1 MDCSSCIRVLVVDDH
16 PVVRQGLI
24 GMLEKA
30 PDIVIVGQG
39 RNGHEAIAV
48 FQQQQPDVTL
58 MDLRMPEMGGVEA
71 ITAICNEFCN
81 AQIIVLTT
89 YDSDEEIYRGLRAGA
104 KGYLLKDSEPEEL
117 LTAIRTVSRG
127 QQYIPSNVAAKLV
140 QRMTAPELSDRELDV
155 LRLVGQGMSN
165 QEISTALNISES
177 TVKTHINRI
186 LSKLNVK
193 DRTQA
198 AIIAL
203 KRGIAGLWKQEGT
216 STLANNHR
224 YHAGA
229 KDLSLR
235 RQAAK
240 PELNGTDES

>member
-1 MDCSSCIRVLVVDDH
+1 MNQPSSIRVLVVDDH

-24 GMLEKA
+24 GMLEEA

-58 MDLRMPEMGGVEA
+58 MDLRMPEMGGVQA
-71 ITAICNEFCN
+71 ITVICNEFPN
-81 AQIIVLTT
+81 ARIIVLTT
-89 YDSDEEIYRGLRAGA
+89 YDTDEEIYRGLRAGA

-117 LTAIRTVSRG
+117 LTAIRTVTKG
-127 QQYIPSNVAAKLV
+127 QQYIPINVAAKLV
-140 QRMTAPELSDRELDV
+140 QRMTAPELSDRELEV
-155 LRLVGQGMSN
+155 LQLVGQGMSN

-186 LSKLNVK
+186 LSKLDVK

-203 KRGIAGLWKQEGT
+203 KRGIA
-216 STLANNHR
+216 
-224 YHAGA
+224 
-229 KDLSLR
+229 SL
-235 RQAAK
+235 
-240 PELNGTDES
+240 

>member
-1 MDCSSCIRVLVVDDH
+1 MNQPSSIRVLVVDDH
-16 PVVRQGLI
+16 PVVCQGLI

-58 MDLRMPEMGGVEA
+58 MDLRMPEMGGVQA
-71 ITAICNEFCN
+71 ITAICNEFPN
-81 AQIIVLTT
+81 ARIIVLTT
-89 YDSDEEIYRGLRAGA
+89 YDSDEEIYQGLRAGA

-117 LTAIRTVSRG
+117 LTAIRTVTKG
-127 QQYIPSNVAAKLV
+127 QRYIPPNVAAKLV
-140 QRMTAPELSDRELDV
+140 QRITAPELSDRELEV
-155 LRLVGQGMSN
+155 LQLVGQGMSN

-186 LSKLNVK
+186 LSKLDVK

-203 KRGIAGLWKQEGT
+203 KRGIA
-216 STLANNHR
+216 
-224 YHAGA
+224 
-229 KDLSLR
+229 SL
-235 RQAAK
+235 
-240 PELNGTDES
+240 

>member
-1 MDCSSCIRVLVVDDH
+1 MNQLSSIRVLVVDDH

-24 GMLEKA
+24 GMLEEA

-39 RNGHEAIAV
+39 RNGNEAITV

-58 MDLRMPEMGGVEA
+58 MDLRMPDMGGVQA
-71 ITAICNEFCN
+71 ITVICNEFPN
-81 AQIIVLTT
+81 ARIIVLTT
-89 YDSDEEIYRGLRAGA
+89 YDTDEEIYQGLRAGA

-117 LTAIRTVSRG
+117 LTAIRTVTRG
-127 QQYIPSNVAAKLV
+127 QQYIPINVAAKLV
-140 QRMTAPELSDRELDV
+140 QRMTAPELSDRELEV
-155 LRLVGQGMSN
+155 LQLVGQGMSN

-186 LSKLNVK
+186 LSKLDVK

-203 KRGIAGLWKQEGT
+203 KRGIA
-216 STLANNHR
+216 
-224 YHAGA
+224 
-229 KDLSLR
+229 SL
-235 RQAAK
+235 
-240 PELNGTDES
+240 

>member
-1 MDCSSCIRVLVVDDH
+1 MNQPSRIRVLVVDDH

-58 MDLRMPEMGGVEA
+58 MDLRMPEMGGVQA
-71 ITAICNEFCN
+71 ITAICNEFPN

-89 YDSDEEIYRGLRAGA
+89 YDSDEEIYQGLRAGA
-104 KGYLLKDSEPEEL
+104 KGYLLKDSEPADL
-117 LTAIRTVSRG
+117 LTAIRTVIGG
-127 QQYIPSNVAAKLV
+127 QQYIPPNVAAKLV
-140 QRMTAPELSDRELDV
+140 QRITAPELSDRELEV
-155 LRLVGQGMSN
+155 LQLVGQGMSN

-203 KRGIAGLWKQEGT
+203 KRGIANL
-216 STLANNHR
+216 
-224 YHAGA
+224 
-229 KDLSLR
+229 
-235 RQAAK
+235 
-240 PELNGTDES
+240 

>member
-1 MDCSSCIRVLVVDDH
+1 MNQTSSIRVLVVDDH

-48 FQQQQPDVTL
+48 FQHQQPDVTL
-58 MDLRMPEMGGVEA
+58 MDLRMPQMGGVEA
-71 ITAICNEFCN
+71 ITAICNEFPN
-81 AQIIVLTT
+81 ARIIVLTT
-89 YDSDEEIYRGLRAGA
+89 YDSDEEIYQGLRAGA

-117 LTAIRTVSRG
+117 LTAIRTVTRG
-127 QQYIPSNVAAKLV
+127 QKYIPSNVAAKLV
-140 QRMTAPELSDRELDV
+140 QRMTAPELSDRELEV
-155 LRLVGQGMSN
+155 LQLVGQGMSN
-165 QEISTALNISES
+165 QEISTALTISES

-186 LSKLNVK
+186 LSKLDVK

-203 KRGIAGLWKQEGT
+203 KRGIT
-216 STLANNHR
+216 SL
-224 YHAGA
+224 
-229 KDLSLR
+229 
-235 RQAAK
+235 
-240 PELNGTDES
+240 

>member
-1 MDCSSCIRVLVVDDH
+1 MNQPSSIRVLVVDDH

-24 GMLEKA
+24 GMLEEA

-39 RNGHEAIAV
+39 RNGHEAITV

-58 MDLRMPEMGGVEA
+58 MDLRMPDMGGVQA
-71 ITAICNEFCN
+71 ITVICNKFPN
-81 AQIIVLTT
+81 ARIIVLTT
-89 YDSDEEIYRGLRAGA
+89 YDTDEEIYRGLRAGA

-117 LTAIRTVSRG
+117 LTAIRTVTRG
-127 QQYIPSNVAAKLV
+127 QQYIPLNVAAKLV
-140 QRMTAPELSDRELDV
+140 QRMTAPELSDRELEV
-155 LRLVGQGMSN
+155 LQLVGQGMNN

-186 LSKLNVK
+186 LSKLDVK

-203 KRGIAGLWKQEGT
+203 KR
-216 STLANNHR
+216 
-224 YHAGA
+224 
-229 KDLSLR
+229 
-235 RQAAK
+235 
-240 PELNGTDES
+240 

>member
-1 MDCSSCIRVLVVDDH
+1 MSQPSHIRVLVVDDH
-16 PVVRQGLI
+16 PVVLQGLI

-48 FQQQQPDVTL
+48 FQQQQPNVTL
-58 MDLRMPEMGGVEA
+58 IDLRMPEMGGVEA
-71 ITAICNEFCN
+71 ITVIRSEFPN
-81 AQIIVLTT
+81 AQIMVLST
-89 YDSDEEIYRGLRAGA
+89 YDTDEEIYQGLRAGA

-117 LTAIRTVSRG
+117 LAAIRTVNRG
-127 QQYIPSNVAAKLV
+127 QQYVPPNVAAKLV
-140 QRMTAPELSDRELDV
+140 QRVTGPELSDRELEV

-165 QEISTALNISES
+165 QEISTALTISES

-186 LSKLNVK
+186 LSKLEVK

-203 KRGIAGLWKQEGT
+203 KRGIA
-216 STLANNHR
+216 
-224 YHAGA
+224 
-229 KDLSLR
+229 SL
-235 RQAAK
+235 
-240 PELNGTDES
+240 

>member
-1 MDCSSCIRVLVVDDH
+1 MSQPSHIRVLVVDDH
-16 PVVRQGLI
+16 PVVLQGLI

-30 PDIVIVGQG
+30 SDIVIVGQG

-71 ITAICNEFCN
+71 ITVIRSEFPN
-81 AQIIVLTT
+81 AQIMVLST
-89 YDSDEEIYRGLRAGA
+89 YDTDEEIYQGLRAGA

-117 LTAIRTVSRG
+117 LAAIRTVNKG
-127 QQYIPSNVAAKLV
+127 QQYVPPNVAAKLV
-140 QRMTAPELSDRELDV
+140 QRVTGPELSDRELEV

-165 QEISTALNISES
+165 QEISTALTISES

-186 LSKLNVK
+186 LSKLEVK

-203 KRGIAGLWKQEGT
+203 KRGIA
-216 STLANNHR
+216 
-224 YHAGA
+224 
-229 KDLSLR
+229 SL
-235 RQAAK
+235 
-240 PELNGTDES
+240 

>member
-1 MDCSSCIRVLVVDDH
+1 MNQPSSIRVLVVDDH

-24 GMLEKA
+24 GMLEEA

-39 RNGHEAIAV
+39 RNGHESIAV

-58 MDLRMPEMGGVEA
+58 MDLRMPEMGGVQA
-71 ITAICNEFCN
+71 ITVICNEFPN
-81 AQIIVLTT
+81 ARIIVLTT

-117 LTAIRTVSRG
+117 LTAIRTVTKG
-127 QQYIPSNVAAKLV
+127 QQYISPNVAAKLV
-140 QRMTAPELSDRELDV
+140 QRMTAPELSDRELEV
-155 LRLVGQGMSN
+155 LQLVGQGMSN

-186 LSKLNVK
+186 LSKLDVK

-203 KRGIAGLWKQEGT
+203 KRGIA
-216 STLANNHR
+216 
-224 YHAGA
+224 
-229 KDLSLR
+229 SL
-235 RQAAK
+235 
-240 PELNGTDES
+240 

>member
-1 MDCSSCIRVLVVDDH
+1 MNQPSSIRVLVVDDH

-24 GMLEKA
+24 GLLEEA

-58 MDLRMPEMGGVEA
+58 MDLRMPQMGGVQA
-71 ITAICNEFCN
+71 ITVICNEFPN

-89 YDSDEEIYRGLRAGA
+89 YDSDEEIYQGLRAGA

-117 LTAIRTVSRG
+117 LTAIRTVARG
-127 QQYIPSNVAAKLV
+127 QKYIPPNVAAKLV
-140 QRMTAPELSDRELDV
+140 QRLTAPELSDRELEV
-155 LRLVGQGMSN
+155 LQLVGQGMNN

-186 LSKLNVK
+186 LSKLDVK

-203 KRGIAGLWKQEGT
+203 KRGIA
-216 STLANNHR
+216 
-224 YHAGA
+224 
-229 KDLSLR
+229 SL
-235 RQAAK
+235 
-240 PELNGTDES
+240 

>member
-1 MDCSSCIRVLVVDDH
+1 MNQPSSIRVLVVDDH

-58 MDLRMPEMGGVEA
+58 MDLRMPEMGGVQA
-71 ITAICNEFCN
+71 IAAICNEFSN
-81 AQIIVLTT
+81 ARIIVLTT
-89 YDSDEEIYRGLRAGA
+89 YDSDEEIYQGLRAGA

-117 LTAIRTVSRG
+117 LRAIRTVNRG

-140 QRMTAPELSDRELDV
+140 QRMTAPELSDRELEV
-155 LRLVGQGMSN
+155 LQLVGQGMNN
-165 QEISTALNISES
+165 QEISAALNISES

-186 LSKLNVK
+186 LSKLDVK

-203 KRGIAGLWKQEGT
+203 KRGIA
-216 STLANNHR
+216 
-224 YHAGA
+224 
-229 KDLSLR
+229 SL
-235 RQAAK
+235 
-240 PELNGTDES
+240 

>member
-1 MDCSSCIRVLVVDDH
+1 MNQPSSIRVLVVDDH

-24 GMLEKA
+24 GMLEEA

-58 MDLRMPEMGGVEA
+58 IDLRMPEMGGVQA
-71 ITAICNEFCN
+71 ITVICNEFPN
-81 AQIIVLTT
+81 ARIIVLTT
-89 YDSDEEIYRGLRAGA
+89 YDSDEEIYQGLRAGA

-117 LTAIRTVSRG
+117 LTAIRTVTKG
-127 QQYIPSNVAAKLV
+127 QQYIPINVAAKLV
-140 QRMTAPELSDRELDV
+140 QRMTAPELSDRELEV
-155 LRLVGQGMSN
+155 LQLVGQGMSN

-186 LSKLNVK
+186 LSKLDVK

-203 KRGIAGLWKQEGT
+203 KRGIA
-216 STLANNHR
+216 
-224 YHAGA
+224 
-229 KDLSLR
+229 SL
-235 RQAAK
+235 
-240 PELNGTDES
+240 

>member
-1 MDCSSCIRVLVVDDH
+1 MNQPNSIRILVVDDH

-24 GMLEKA
+24 GMLEEA
-30 PDIVIVGQG
+30 PDVVIVGQG
-39 RNGHEAIAV
+39 RNGYEAIAV

-58 MDLRMPEMGGVEA
+58 MDLRMPDMGGVQA
-71 ITAICNEFCN
+71 ITVICNQFPN
-81 AQIIVLTT
+81 ARIIVLTT
-89 YDSDEEIYRGLRAGA
+89 YDTDEEIYRGLRAGA

-127 QQYIPSNVAAKLV
+127 QQYIPINVAAKLV
-140 QRMTAPELSDRELDV
+140 QRMTAPELSDRELEV
-155 LRLVGQGMSN
+155 LQLVGQGMSN

-203 KRGIAGLWKQEGT
+203 KRGIA
-216 STLANNHR
+216 
-224 YHAGA
+224 
-229 KDLSLR
+229 SL
-235 RQAAK
+235 
-240 PELNGTDES
+240 

>member
-1 MDCSSCIRVLVVDDH
+1 MNQPSSIRVLVVDDH
-16 PVVRQGLI
+16 PVVRQGLV
-24 GMLEKA
+24 GMLEEA
-30 PDIVIVGQG
+30 PDIVVVGQG

-58 MDLRMPEMGGVEA
+58 MDLRMPEMGGVQA
-71 ITAICNEFCN
+71 IAEICDQFPD
-81 AQIIVLTT
+81 ARIIVLTT

-117 LTAIRTVSRG
+117 LTAIRTVNRG
-127 QQYIPSNVAAKLV
+127 QQYIAPHVAAKLV
-140 QRMTAPELSDRELDV
+140 QRMTAPELSDRELEV

-165 QEISTALNISES
+165 QEIGTALKISES

-186 LSKLNVK
+186 LSKLDVK

-203 KRGIAGLWKQEGT
+203 KRGIARL
-216 STLANNHR
+216 
-224 YHAGA
+224 
-229 KDLSLR
+229 
-235 RQAAK
+235 
-240 PELNGTDES
+240 